1 MPETVGIRFKT
12 AGKIYFFD
20 PSGVEL
26 VIGDRVVVK
35 TTRGLELGHVVGEIQ
50 ETSASQID
58 EELKPVVRKARP
70 EDLERVADF
79 HAKEI
84 EALTECRQIVSEL
97 NLPMKLRGAEYN
109 LEGNRLTFFFTS
121 EERVDFRQL
130 VREVTNRLKV
140 KVDLRQ
146 IGPRDEA
153 KLIGGYGRCGLPL
166 CCHNMLTDFD
176 PVSIKMAKEQNLP
189 LNPMKIS
196 GTCGRLL
203 CCLTYEY
210 KLYHEL
216 KSQMPRPGNRVTLAA
231 GPGKVNS
238 SNPIKGT
245 VMVYLDSQVLV
256 EATMEEINPPQK
268 PAAPPPA
275 ADVTPAKPENGEPRS
290 GWSGQAPS
298 GEAAKPDAGENAE
311 RRPTDRRR
319 RRGGRGGRG
328 GRPRGGNGGE
338 GGSGGGNPAPGPPSA

>member
-1 MPETVGIRFKT
+1 MPETVGVRFKT

-20 PSGVEL
+20 PSGLEL
-26 VIGDRVVVK
+26 EIGEQVVVK
-35 TTRGLELGHVVGEIQ
+35 TARGLEMGHVVGEIR
-50 ETSASQID
+50 ETPASEID

-70 EDLERVADF
+70 EDIERVADF
-79 HAKEI
+79 QAREV
-84 EALTECRQIVSEL
+84 EAVTECRRIVTQL

-109 LEGNRLTFFFTS
+109 LEGNRLTLFFTA

-130 VREVTNRLKV
+130 VRELTNILKV

-166 CCHNMLTDFD
+166 CCNNMLTEFA

-210 KLYHEL
+210 KLYHEM
-216 KSQMPRPGNRVTLAA
+216 KAKMPRPGTRVNLAA

-245 VMVYLDSQVLV
+245 VTVYLDSQVTV
-256 EATMEEINPPQK
+256 EVTMEELNAPL
-268 PAAPPPA
+268 APPPA
-275 ADVTPAKPENGEPRS
+275 PAASVPPETGGGRDGGPKPAVP
-290 GWSGQAPS
+290 
-298 GEAAKPDAGENAE
+298 GEAAGPAAGESTE
-311 RRPTDRRR
+311 PRVERRR

-328 GRPRGGNGGE
+328 GRPRGS
-338 GGSGGGNPAPGPPSA
+338 GGSGGGNGAPPAQPNG

>member
-26 VIGDRVVVK
+26 EIGDQVVVK
-35 TTRGLELGHVVGEIQ
+35 TARGLELGQVVGEVK

-79 HAKEI
+79 QAKEL
-84 EALTECRQIVSEL
+84 EALTECRQIVIEL

-210 KLYHEL
+210 KLYHEM
-216 KSQMPRPGNRVTLAA
+216 KSKMPRPGSRVMLAA

-245 VMVYLDSQVLV
+245 VMVYLDSQMLV
-256 EATMEEINPPQK
+256 EATMEEINNPQK

-275 ADVTPAKPENGEPRS
+275 VDAASQQPEAPARRGGP
-290 GWSGQAPS
+290 SGQAPR
-298 GEAAKPDAGENAE
+298 GEAAKPEAGDNAE
-311 RRPTDRRR
+311 RRPTTDRRR

-328 GRPRGGNGGE
+328 GRPRGNGGD
-338 GGSGGGNPAPGPPSA
+338 GGGNAAPGQPSA